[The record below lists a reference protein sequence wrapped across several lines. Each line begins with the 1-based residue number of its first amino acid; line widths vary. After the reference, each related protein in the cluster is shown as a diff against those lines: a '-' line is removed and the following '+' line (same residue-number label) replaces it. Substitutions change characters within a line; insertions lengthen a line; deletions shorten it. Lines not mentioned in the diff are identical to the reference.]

1 MIAFRGQKKVRPR
14 PYWSLFYS
22 KLPTSTPTPF
32 ECGVP
37 PPPWKIHEYFLIFT
51 PGFLTFLSHF
61 CRDPCLGNAIDFQP
75 RQIFLLKFSLVI
87 LIRCQRFLDCD
98 LTISTITFKVN
109 PTLIFKSV
117 AVSSGLLSTDCARA
131 RAQFKCCCSPEQM
144 TVTSFGLHRLDRADS
159 C

>member
-1 MIAFRGQKKVRPR
+1 MR
-14 PYWSLFYS
+14 S
-22 KLPTSTPTPF
+22 
-32 ECGVP
+32 P
-37 PPPWKIHEYFLIFT
+37 PPRGKIRQYFTIFT
-51 PGFLTFLSHF
+51 RSFLTFLSHF
-61 CRDPCLGNAIDFQP
+61 CRDPCLGNAIEFQP
-75 RQIFLLKFSLVI
+75 RQIFQLKFSLEI

-109 PTLIFKSV
+109 PKPIFKSV

-131 RAQFKCCCSPEQM
+131 RAQFNCCCSLEQL

>member
-14 PYWSLFYS
+14 PYWSPFYS

-37 PPPWKIHEYFLIFT
+37 PPGKIHEYFIIFT

-61 CRDPCLGNAIDFQP
+61 FRNPCLGNAIEFQP

-87 LIRCQRFLDCD
+87 LIRCERFLDCD

-131 RAQFKCCCSPEQM
+131 RAQFKCCCSPEQL